1 MTSHLVP
8 SQSVQEAAARRQPS
22 RLELRAFAGLSMA
35 SAAISIDLI
44 LPAFSRIRT
53 DLGLASASAATAG
66 LVTAF
71 FLGMAV
77 GPIPFGLLADR
88 FGRRWILLITCAL
101 FVGGALAAAM
111 VPTLHLMLWA
121 RFAWGLGAA
130 GLRVIAV
137 ATIRDRFVGADMAR
151 EMAFAMAVFITVPVV
166 APALGAGLIKFMPW
180 RGTFVICAVFGV
192 LIALWSLRLPETL
205 PVERRQPLQFRQ
217 VWVATRAIV
226 RSRAALVYTLSSVA
240 IFGAF
245 SSYLATSERVID
257 EVFHRPAWFPFIF
270 GGTAVLMGISSMTVG
285 RNVERIGLDRL
296 IRWALVAYTV
306 AAVAMYVLSLS
317 ADGRPSFWPFMI
329 LLSLVL
335 IGYNLLFSNLNA
347 AAMIPVGHV
356 AGTAAA
362 VYATI
367 TTAAAALVGQRL
379 DRAFDGTVNPF
390 SLAFAV
396 AGVVSLGMVL
406 ALRRPRVGEVR

>member
-1 MTSHLVP
+1 
-8 SQSVQEAAARRQPS
+8 
-22 RLELRAFAGLSMA
+22 MA

-44 LPAFSRIRT
+44 LPAFGRIRT
-53 DLGLASASAATAG
+53 DLGLAADSSATAG

-101 FVGGALAAAM
+101 FSGGAIAAAV
-111 VPTLHLMLWA
+111 VPSLHWMLWA
-121 RFAWGLGAA
+121 RFVWGLGSA

-137 ATIRDRFVGADMAR
+137 ATIRDRFVGNDMAR
-151 EMAFAMAVFITVPVV
+151 EMAFAMAVFISVPVI
-166 APALGAGLIKFMPW
+166 APALGAGLIKVMPW

-192 LIALWSLRLPETL
+192 LIAAWSLRLPETL
-205 PVERRQPLQFRQ
+205 PVDRRQPLQLRQ
-217 VWVATRAIV
+217 VGIATMAIV
-226 RSRAALVYTLSSVA
+226 RSRAALIYTLSSVL

-245 SSYLATSERVID
+245 SSYLATSERIIGD
-257 EVFHRPAWFPFIF
+257 VFDRRSWFPYVF

-285 RNVERIGLDRL
+285 RNVQRIGVDRL
-296 IRWALVAYTV
+296 IRWAVVAYTT
-306 AAVAMYVLSLS
+306 ASVAMYVLSVS
-317 ADGRPSFWPFMI
+317 SDGVPSFWPFLI

-335 IGYNLLFSNLNA
+335 IGYNVLLSNLNS
-347 AAMIPVGHV
+347 AAMVPVGHV

-362 VYATI
+362 VYATV
-367 TTAAAALVGQRL
+367 TTAGAAIIGQRF

-396 AGVVSLGMVL
+396 AGLLSLVMVL
-406 ALRRPRVGEVR
+406 ALRRWQRREVR